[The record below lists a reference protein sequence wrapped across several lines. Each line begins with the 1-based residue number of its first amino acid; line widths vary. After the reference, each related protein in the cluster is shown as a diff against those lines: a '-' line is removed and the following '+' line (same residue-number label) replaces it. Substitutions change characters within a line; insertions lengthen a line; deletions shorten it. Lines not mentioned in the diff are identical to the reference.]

1 MMYLTKKKR
10 GIIMKK
16 VIIKEV
22 QELNEHEL
30 ELLLNDDS
38 LQYDIMNYV
47 EEIQTLYISDML
59 NYIRPYLYDY
69 NIVPYD
75 YSFMKVNVSDEV
87 DFIHAVDKLN
97 NDYSLLDDDMIKTL
111 KLAIKAADDYSN
123 AEVNSSDYYD
133 SLDYMSLY
141 IKDMR
146 EYLTNEFVSILEYY
160 DTFNKVCKETDYVT
174 YYLDDI
180 YDSECLIDDDSVTLI

>member
-1 MMYLTKKKR
+1 
-10 GIIMKK
+10 MKK

-69 NIVPYD
+69 NIAPYD

-160 DTFNKVCKETDYVT
+160 DTFNKVCKETDYVA